1 VSESVAVDVDDVTT
15 AGPLVIRARTDAEGA
30 RLVATVEPVAGGPG
44 TLHPLATT
52 VDGWQQTS
60 LDGLT
65 AQDYRITVRA
75 PGVHPVTD
83 VASVVDLDEIARSVD
98 V

>member
-1 VSESVAVDVDDVTT
+1 M
-15 AGPLVIRARTDAEGA
+15 
-30 RLVATVEPVAGGPG
+30 AGGPSRE
-44 TLHPLATT
+44 HPLVSTA
-52 VDGWQQTS
+52 DGWQQTS